1 MSRFTDADLREF
13 VARGAVAA
21 TVAGAAASRATAGP
35 RRRGREEDG
44 IQRAVVQYWELAYP
58 ETWAKTWHTPNGLA
72 AKNKSLAGISKGL
85 GMKPG
90 VFDLVCIARR
100 GPYTGF
106 ALELKAADG
115 RPTDAQ
121 SEWGVQ
127 YMDEGWYVDIAYSV
141 EKALTAIREYHALP
155 PHPTGCQFTLPL
167 PEVTPP

>member
-13 VARGAVAA
+13 MARGAVAA
-21 TVAGAAASRATAGP
+21 TVAGAAAARATAGP

-106 ALELKAADG
+106 ALELKAVDG
-115 RPTDAQ
+115 RESDAQ
-121 SEWGVQ
+121 GSWGQ
-127 YMDEGWYVDIAYSV
+127 QFICEGWSV
-141 EKALTAIREYHALP
+141 EKAIAAIREYHAFA
-155 PHPTGCQFTLPL
+155 PHPIGCQFTLPL